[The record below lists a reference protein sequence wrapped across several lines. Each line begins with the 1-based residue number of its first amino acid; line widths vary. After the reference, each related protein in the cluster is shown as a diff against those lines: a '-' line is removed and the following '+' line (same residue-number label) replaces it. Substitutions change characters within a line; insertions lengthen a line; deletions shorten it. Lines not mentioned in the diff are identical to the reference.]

1 MAQLFTTP
9 LSTRGLTAKVL
20 VLPGVLLVLSLL
32 CPVGHAVPVASAL
45 GEQFAE
51 PQIDSTLIQADA
63 NGGRD
68 FESPLGVAI
77 DVVAGEVV
85 VANTGLS
92 RIEFFGADG
101 HPHGFFVHRVSDAT
115 GTERDGLPKH
125 VAVDAHGRVL
135 VVDAFAAYVDICDF
149 RGRSLGHLV
158 LPAPDNDLASGHG
171 PGPIAVAP
179 NGHIFV
185 AARGKQA
192 RIHEFDAEGK
202 WLSTWG
208 ETGNKPGQL
217 SAITG
222 LGVASNGEVFVCC
235 VSTEL
240 AVQVFDAKGVYL
252 RGFGVHDIG
261 PGRFSQPTSLVVTPE
276 GRVWVT
282 DNVRHN
288 IQVFDLAGKLL
299 GALGGGDGPGAIL
312 YPSALA
318 SDGKGMFALVETGG
332 KRLRLMWVR

>member
-1 MAQLFTTP
+1 MAPTFTNP
-9 LSTRGLTAKVL
+9 ISRRIPAPAALI
-20 VLPGVLLVLSLL
+20 LPGVVLVMSLL
-32 CPVGHAVPVASAL
+32 SPVGHAVPVASAL
-45 GEQFAE
+45 GEPAE
-51 PQIDSTLIQADA
+51 PQVDSMLIQADA
-63 NGGRD
+63 NGGRE

-77 DVVAGEVV
+77 DAGAEEIV
-85 VANTGLS
+85 VANSGLN

-101 HPHGFFVHRVSDAT
+101 HPHGYFVHRVFDAT

-125 VAVDAHGRVL
+125 VAVDSRGRVL
-135 VVDAFAAYVDICDF
+135 VVDAFASYVNICDF
-149 RGRSLGHLV
+149 RGRSVGRIEM
-158 LPAPDNDLASGHG
+158 PAPDNDLNSGHG
-171 PGPIAVAP
+171 PGPIAVGP
-179 NGHIFV
+179 DGRIYV
-185 AARGKQA
+185 AARGKQG
-192 RIHEFDAEGK
+192 RIHVFDADGK
-202 WLSTWG
+202 WQTTWG

-217 SAITG
+217 AAITG
-222 LGVASNGEVFVCC
+222 IGVAPNGEVFVCC

-240 AVQVFDAKGVYL
+240 GVQVFDAKGAYL

-288 IQVFDLAGKLL
+288 IQVFDLTGKLL
-299 GALGGGDGPGAIL
+299 GVLGGGDGPGAIL